1 MKAIVFHRPGTAD
14 VLELEEVPAPR
25 LQPGSIR
32 IRVAATAL
40 NRADILQRRGLY
52 PPPPGASEILGLECA
67 GVVSEI
73 GEGVSNWREGDRVMA
88 LLAGG
93 GYAEEV
99 VVPAGCVML
108 VPECL
113 SLEEAAGICET
124 FLTAHLNLFEIGRL
138 TAGQTVLVHGGGSG
152 VGTAAIQLVKEVG
165 AAVLVTAGSAAKCAR
180 CLALGADCAVNYRE
194 EDFAEA
200 VRVWTKGR
208 GVDLALDC
216 VGGPYLRGNLSALA
230 DGGSLVII
238 GLMGGAKAEISLAEL
253 LVRRLRVIGSTLR
266 ARPVS
271 EKAALIE
278 AFRYRFWRALE
289 RGKLCPVIDRV
300 LHLDRAAEA
309 HRIMEAGN
317 HFGKLVLRVDFG
329 ESASSRS
336 SVVSHTH

>member
-1 MKAIVFHRPGTAD
+1 MKAIVFQRPGPAE
-14 VLELEEVPAPR
+14 VLALEEIPPP
-25 LQPGSIR
+25 LLEPDSIR

-52 PPPPGASEILGLECA
+52 PPPPGASEILGLECS
-67 GVVSEI
+67 GLVSEV
-73 GEGVSNWREGDRVMA
+73 GERVSNWGVGDRVMA

-99 VVPAGCVML
+99 VVPAGCVMP
-108 VPECL
+108 VPKCL

-124 FLTAHLNLFEIGRL
+124 FLTVHLNLFEIGRL
-138 TAGQTVLVHGGGSG
+138 TTGQTVLVHGGGSG
-152 VGTAAIQLVKEVG
+152 IGTAAIQLVKEVG

-200 VRVWTKGR
+200 VRVWTNGR
-208 GVDLALDC
+208 GVDVALDC

-230 DGGSLVII
+230 EGGSLVVI
-238 GLMGGAKAEISLAEL
+238 GLLGGAKAEISLAEL
-253 LVRRLRVIGSTLR
+253 LTRRLRVIGSTLR

-278 AFRYRFWRALE
+278 AFRNRFWGALE
-289 RGKLCPVIDRV
+289 HGKLRPVIDRI
-300 LHLDRAAEA
+300 LPLERAAEA
-309 HRIMEAGN
+309 HRIMEAGE
-317 HFGKLVLRVDFG
+317 HFGKLVLRVLDD
-329 ESASSRS
+329 SASLPG
-336 SVVSHTH
+336 